1 MYMRNDVFI
10 VGAGIVFVYL
20 LIYFSGANIDGDVDA
35 GLMLRGMGVPD
46 IQGNV
51 FCVSLGAVS
60 VPIFDRFF
68 FDE

>member
-10 VGAGIVFVYL
+10 VGVGIVFVYL
-20 LIYFSGANIDGDVDA
+20 LIYFCGANVDGDVDA
-35 GLMLRGMGVPD
+35 GFMLRDMGVPD
-46 IQGNV
+46 IQSNV

-60 VPIFDRFF
+60 VPIFDGFF